1 MWRFMFALL
10 TILTLASVITGLI
23 FDALIA
29 SSSENNEAHYD
40 PLSTTAPIIAA
51 MAKDNI
57 PESQIMA
64 IPLHQTLTAQLVP
77 RADYPL
83 PVSLSRKLSQ
93 QRFIY
98 LESESSVSACIL
110 INQENIYILT
120 MQKQLQTKYGLLMTV
135 LFYAIVIV
143 VVVAFLTPFI
153 ARLLKLKNAAHQL
166 GKGELNARVQVGTV
180 WYLKDIEQAFNQMA
194 RQIAGLM
201 TDMKLLS
208 SGLSHELRTPLARVR
223 MGLDTLVETHDDE
236 LRTQYED
243 RINQNLDEMEQ
254 VIDAILDYAR
264 LQHRLDDVELQPVD
278 LNAMARQLANN
289 AHHQDLTL
297 KLSSKPCW
305 ITGEDKYLRMLINNL
320 LSNAIKYANAKIS
333 LETRVDNDNIKLI
346 IEDDGIG
353 ISNEVRD
360 KVLLP
365 FYRDDSQS
373 QSGYGIGL
381 AFVQRIVTRFG
392 GTIVIQKSPALGGAK
407 ITVSLIHTQQK

>member
-1 MWRFMFALL
+1 MWRFVFALL

-23 FDALIA
+23 FDTLIA

-57 PESQIMA
+57 PESQIIT

-110 INQENIYILT
+110 TSQENVYILT
-120 MQKQLQTKYGLLMTV
+120 MQKQLQTKYALLMTL

-166 GKGELNARVQVGTV
+166 GKGKLNARVQVGTV

-236 LRTQYED
+236 LRAQYED

-278 LNAMARQLANN
+278 LNAMARLLANN
-289 AHHQDLTL
+289 AHYQGLTL

-305 ITGEDKYLRMLINNL
+305 VIGEGQYLRMLINNL

-333 LETRVDNDNIKLI
+333 LETRVDNDKVKLI

-392 GTIVIQKSPALGGAK
+392 GTLVIQKSPALGGAK
-407 ITVSLIHTQQK
+407 ITVSLIQTQQK